1 VTALADWLSL
11 PPMTPETVRSFLRD
25 PLRAVLSGRDDDR
38 DGVRDDSEAQI
49 PLMDSGLERC

>member
-25 PLRAVLSGRDDDR
+25 PLRAVLPGRDDIS
-38 DGVRDDSEAQI
+38 GQLPPEMA
-49 PLMDSGLERC
+49 LMTSGLERC

>member
-25 PLRAVLSGRDDDR
+25 PLRAVLPSKDDGRD
-38 DGVRDDSEAQI
+38 EIIAEI